1 MDINLMI
8 TSFPKLLDATVVTVK
23 LLSLSLFFGLFIGLL
38 FAILRLSKNKIINKF
53 AYGYSYVFR
62 GTPLLVQIFIIY
74 FGLGNIE
81 YFRSTFLW
89 VVFKEPYW
97 CAIIAFAL
105 NTGAYTSEI
114 LRSAFQTIKP
124 GFIEAGKSL
133 GISNKIIFYKIQI
146 PIAIR
151 QSLPAYGNEIILMMK
166 GTSLASTVTLMDFD
180 LMINSLPKLLGATV
194 VTLKLLSASLFFGL
208 FIGLLFAVLRL
219 NKNKIINKFAY
230 TYSYVFRGTPL
241 LVQIFIIYFGLGQIE
256 YFRSTFLW
264 VVFKEPYWCAI
275 IAFALNT
282 GAYTSEIL
290 RSAFQTI
297 KPGLIE
303 AGKSLGIS
311 NKIIFYKIQIPIAI
325 RQSLPAYGNEIILMM
340 KGTSLAST
348 VTLMDLTGVA
358 KYIIS
363 TTFKPIEVFIVAGGI
378 YLFMTFI
385 IHNVIKFLEKKYS
398 FN

>member
-1 MDINLMI
+1 MDFDLMFN
-8 TSFPKLLDATVVTVK
+8 SFPKLLSATLITLK
-23 LLSLSLFFGLFIGLL
+23 LLSVSLIIGMFLGLF
-38 FAILRLSKNKIINKF
+38 FAILRLNKNKIINRF

-74 FGLGNIE
+74 FGLGQIE
-81 YFRSTFLW
+81 YLRTTFFWEIL
-89 VVFKEPYW
+89 KEPYW

-124 GFIEAGKSL
+124 GI
-133 GISNKIIFYKIQI
+133 
-146 PIAIR
+146 
-151 QSLPAYGNEIILMMK
+151 
-166 GTSLASTVTLMDFD
+166 
-180 LMINSLPKLLGATV
+180 
-194 VTLKLLSASLFFGL
+194 
-208 FIGLLFAVLRL
+208 
-219 NKNKIINKFAY
+219 
-230 TYSYVFRGTPL
+230 
-241 LVQIFIIYFGLGQIE
+241 
-256 YFRSTFLW
+256 
-264 VVFKEPYWCAI
+264 
-275 IAFALNT
+275 
-282 GAYTSEIL
+282 
-290 RSAFQTI
+290 
-297 KPGLIE
+297 IE

-378 YLFMTFI
+378 YLFMTFV
-385 IHNVIKFLEKKYS
+385 IHNVIKYLEKKYS
-398 FN
+398 FQ

>member
-1 MDINLMI
+1 MDLELMI
-8 TSFPKLLDATVVTVK
+8 GSLPKLLNAAVITLK
-23 LLSLSLFFGLFIGLL
+23 LLSVSLIIGLFIGWF
-38 FAILRLSKNKIINKF
+38 FASLRLNKNIFINRF

-74 FGLGNIE
+74 FGLGQIE
-81 YFRSTFLW
+81 YLRSTVLW
-89 VVFKEPYW
+89 VILKEPYW

-124 GFIEAGKSL
+124 GIIEAGKSL
-133 GISNKIIFYKIQI
+133 GISNKVIFYKIQI

-166 GTSLASTVTLMDFD
+166 GTSLASTVT
-180 LMINSLPKLLGATV
+180 I
-194 VTLKLLSASLFFGL
+194 
-208 FIGLLFAVLRL
+208 
-219 NKNKIINKFAY
+219 
-230 TYSYVFRGTPL
+230 
-241 LVQIFIIYFGLGQIE
+241 
-256 YFRSTFLW
+256 
-264 VVFKEPYWCAI
+264 
-275 IAFALNT
+275 
-282 GAYTSEIL
+282 
-290 RSAFQTI
+290 
-297 KPGLIE
+297 
-303 AGKSLGIS
+303 
-311 NKIIFYKIQIPIAI
+311 
-325 RQSLPAYGNEIILMM
+325 
-340 KGTSLAST
+340 
-348 VTLMDLTGVA
+348 MDLTGVA